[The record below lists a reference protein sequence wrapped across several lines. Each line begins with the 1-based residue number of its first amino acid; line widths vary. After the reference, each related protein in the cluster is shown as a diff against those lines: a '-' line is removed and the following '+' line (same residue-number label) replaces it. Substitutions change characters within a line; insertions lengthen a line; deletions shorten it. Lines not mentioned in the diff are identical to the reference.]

1 MYIINEFQFI
11 QMHIH
16 ALHLLNW
23 KRNIPEISLWKLL
36 QVKGFICKWGYMQ
49 VTLSWK
55 HLPFIEKKYT
65 CSNIIHQLYA
75 DNTPPSRFAV
85 LFVYQRFLFIY
96 TYLAIRFIAFFFP
109 STFHWISSK
118 IVESTKNTTYVL
130 CITLCAY
137 LQVWAISWH
146 GGTSPAFFHWTACS
160 PWVLK

>member
-1 MYIINEFQFI
+1 MGCVKYSLTAALRKLAKSIPWNDCWYLKSGSENITKPSQNVHLEMYIINEFQFI

-23 KRNIPEISLWKLL
+23 KHNIPEISLWKLL

-65 CSNIIHQLYA
+65 CTNIIHQLYA

-96 TYLAIRFIAFFFP
+96 TYLAIRFIKFCSLQL
-109 STFHWISSK
+109 ST
-118 IVESTKNTTYVL
+118 E
-130 CITLCAY
+130 
-137 LQVWAISWH
+137 
-146 GGTSPAFFHWTACS
+146 
-160 PWVLK
+160 